1 MLESYLNQSCT
12 INHNNGTDPRGQPVY
27 SKPVEV
33 PCRLVEKYQLIQTAN
48 GETVPVNHICY
59 LTEKIAVG
67 DTVNGL
73 TVHAVDN
80 WIDLNGDIIGYKA
93 VM

>member
-1 MLESYLNQSCT
+1 MLEDYLNQTCT
-12 INHNNGTDPRGQPVY
+12 LRYKTGTDARGHPVY
-27 SKPVEV
+27 GEPLSV
-33 PCRLVEKYQLIQTAN
+33 PCRLQEKYQLIQTAN

-59 LTEKIAVG
+59 MTEKVSVG
-67 DTVNGL
+67 DSINGL

-80 WIDLNGDIIGYKA
+80 WVDLDGDIIGYKA